1 MPYTLNPTLISY
13 SFNVVLHLQ
22 KWVIQITVTCLLI
35 IPFKHIKK
43 VSVNPSSLTSEVIN
57 IKIKANNHTF
67 DMMLKADNASLEG
80 FTNYI
85 EKMCS

>member
-1 MPYTLNPTLISY
+1 MGYTDY
-13 SFNVVLHLQ
+13 SNML
-22 KWVIQITVTCLLI
+22 TY

-85 EKMCS
+85 EKCALNRVPFVLNK